1 MLRGRCAILFG
12 LHLSVSITP
21 MKKHI
26 FLPLALILCLSAFK
40 QFTFSQVS
48 PTPQKPVTVGLLN
61 GRAKNIVVPKGAKLG
76 DENSPFLAVTIALV
90 IDETGNVVDA
100 KIVDGNYS
108 HRVES
113 IDAAKAS
120 TFLPYMVNGK
130 PAKMSGT
137 VVYEFDPMEAYTIG
151 EDFMKDYSDQKIA
164 AAKAAIAKKDYEA
177 AIKAITDSL
186 LGSTRN
192 PEAYY
197 LRGNAY
203 AATGRNAQAAADYRS
218 ALTITPGNAVYKQ
231 ALAAVEKP
239 TVTPKTPVAK
249 RADVMFADLLEKY
262 GEVMDNKYEPKDA
275 EYNDAKKKALA
286 QKAAIAAGKEK
297 GPLDTSNVCRILGEL
312 RLIDGDMFDYYD
324 LLDEMY
330 SDGDVKDYPE
340 LKLRFQDY
348 QELQEVIDAD
358 LKNEPAF
365 WGCGA
370 NSGATAKLTPLQMLI
385 RSAAAEAEVEKLIAE
400 YDKTFAK
407 LEKGLAAKDANA
419 SKVSR
424 AVNCNYYDESK
435 KQLQSI
441 SNRLKKMDADMQPP
455 YVKGRAAFDKRL
467 KEFNLVKRPENC
479 TLFV

>member
-1 MLRGRCAILFG
+1 
-12 LHLSVSITP
+12 
-21 MKKHI
+21 MKKYR
-26 FLPLALILCLSAFK
+26 FLPVTLLVCLSAFA
-40 QFTFSQVS
+40 QVS
-48 PTPQKPVTVGLLN
+48 LAQMSPAPQTTVKVGLLN
-61 GRAKNIVVPKGAKLG
+61 ARAKNIVVPKGAKLG
-76 DENSPFLAVTIALV
+76 DEKSPFLSVTVALV
-90 IDETGNVVDA
+90 IDETGKVTDA
-100 KIVDGNYS
+100 KIVDGNYA

-113 IDAAKAS
+113 IEAAKAS
-120 TFLPYMVNGK
+120 TFLPYLVNGK

-151 EDFMKDYSDQKIA
+151 EDFMKDYSDLKIA
-164 AAKAAIAKKDYEA
+164 AAKEAIAKKDYET

-218 ALTITPGNAVYKQ
+218 ALTITPGNAAYKQ

-239 TVTPKTPVAK
+239 TVTPKLPVAK

-275 EYNDAKKKALA
+275 EYNDAKKQALA
-286 QKAAIAAGKEK
+286 QKAAIAGGKAK

-365 WGCGA
+365 WGCSA
-370 NSGATAKLTPLQMLI
+370 NSASAAKLTPLQILI
-385 RSAAAEAEVEKLIAE
+385 KGAAAEGEVDKLMAEF
-400 YDKTFAK
+400 DKTLAK
-407 LEKGLAAKDANA
+407 LVKGLAAKDANA
-419 SKVSR
+419 SKVTR
-424 AVNCNYYDESK
+424 AVNCNYYDVSK
-435 KQLQSI
+435 KELQNI
-441 SNRLKKMDADMQPP
+441 SNQLKKMDADTQRP
-455 YVKGRAAFDKRL
+455 YVKGRAEFDKRL
-467 KEFNLVKRPENC
+467 KAFNLIKRPENC

>member
-1 MLRGRCAILFG
+1 
-12 LHLSVSITP
+12 
-21 MKKHI
+21 MKKHLV
-26 FLPLALILCLSAFK
+26 LPLSLFVCLFGAAL
-40 QFTFSQVS
+40 VS
-48 PTPQKPVTVGLLN
+48 PAQLTSQTPEKPIAVGLLN
-61 GRAKNIVVPKGAKLG
+61 ARAKNIVIPKGGKLG
-76 DENSPFLAVTIALV
+76 DERSPFLSVTVALV
-90 IDETGNVVDA
+90 IDETGKVTDA
-100 KIVDGNYS
+100 KIVDGNYL
-108 HRVES
+108 HRGES
-113 IDAAKAS
+113 IEAAKAS

-151 EDFMKDYSDQKIA
+151 EDFLKDYADLKIEEG
-164 AAKAAIAKKDYEA
+164 KAALAKKDYET
-177 AIKAITDSL
+177 AITKLTDALKS
-186 LGSTRN
+186 GTVSS
-192 PEAYY
+192 EIYY

-203 AATGRNAQAAADYRS
+203 AATSRNAQAAADYRS
-218 ALTITPGNAVYKQ
+218 ALAITPGNAAYKQ

-239 TVTPKTPVAK
+239 AVTPKPTPAK

-262 GEVMDNKYEPKDA
+262 GDVMENKYEPKDA
-275 EYNDAKKKALA
+275 EYNDAKKQALA

-358 LKNEPAF
+358 LKNEPAV